1 MAQFTRANGD
11 FYPVLRLD
19 ADGYSNPGV
28 NAVESGKTV
37 QPQGPKLDFF
47 NIQMTD
53 IAANTTLANISML
66 TIQQKAIVYI
76 YEFTDDASDDLA
88 IAVYPTMA
96 WDTTTLAAAIDAATG
111 GTSTV
116 TASATFTN

>member
-1 MAQFTRANGD
+1 M
-11 FYPVLRLD
+11 
-19 ADGYSNPGV
+19 
-28 NAVESGKTV
+28 TV

-66 TIQQKAIVYI
+66 TIQQNAIVYI

-88 IAVYPTMA
+88 IAVYPTAA
-96 WDTTTLAAAIDAATG
+96 WTTTTWQRQ
-111 GTSTV
+111 STRLLV
-116 TASATFTN
+116 EHLLLLHQQHSLTKKLVKELKSLFY

>member
-19 ADGYSNPGV
+19 ATGYSNPGV
-28 NAVESGKTV
+28 NAVSSGATV

-47 NIQMTD
+47 DIELAD

-76 YEFTDDASDDLA
+76 YEFTNDATDNLA
-88 IAVYPTMA
+88 IAVYPTGA
-96 WDTTTLAAAIDAATG
+96 WTTTTLATEIDAATG

>member
-1 MAQFTRANGD
+1 M
-11 FYPVLRLD
+11 
-19 ADGYSNPGV
+19 
-28 NAVESGKTV
+28 TV

-47 NIQMTD
+47 DIELAD

-76 YEFTDDASDDLA
+76 YEFTNDATDNLA

-96 WDTTTLAAAIDAATG
+96 WDTTTLAAAIDSATG

>member
-19 ADGYSNPGV
+19 ATGYSNPGV

>member
-19 ADGYSNPGV
+19 ATGYSNPGV
-28 NAVESGKTV
+28 NAVESGMTV

-66 TIQQKAIVYI
+66 TIQTKAIVYI

-88 IAVYPTMA
+88 IAVYPTGA
-96 WDTTTLAAAIDAATG
+96 WTTTTLATEIDAATG

>member
-19 ADGYSNPGV
+19 GTGYSNPGV
-28 NAVESGKTV
+28 NAVSSGSTV

-47 NIQMTD
+47 DIELAD

-76 YEFTDDASDDLA
+76 YEFTNDATDNLA
-88 IAVYPTMA
+88 IAVYPTGA
-96 WDTTTLAAAIDAATG
+96 WDTTTLASAIDAATG

>member
-19 ADGYSNPGV
+19 ATGYSNPGV
-28 NAVESGKTV
+28 NAVSTGVTV

-47 NIQMTD
+47 NVQMTD

-88 IAVYPTMA
+88 IAVYPTAA
-96 WDTTTLAAAIDAATG
+96 WTTTTLATAIDAATG

-116 TASATFTN
+116 TATATFTN

>member
-19 ADGYSNPGV
+19 ATGYSNPGV
-28 NAVESGKTV
+28 NAVSSGATV

-47 NIQMTD
+47 DIELAD

-76 YEFTDDASDDLA
+76 YEFTNDATDNLA
-88 IAVYPTMA
+88 IAVYPTGA
-96 WDTTTLAAAIDAATG
+96 WDTTTLASAIDAATG
-111 GTSTV
+111 GSSTV

>member
-19 ADGYSNPGV
+19 ATGYSNPGV
-28 NAVESGKTV
+28 NAVSSGATV

-47 NIQMTD
+47 DIELAD
-53 IAANTTLANISML
+53 IAENTTLANISML

-76 YEFTDDASDDLA
+76 YEFTNDATDNLA
-88 IAVYPTMA
+88 IAVYPTGA
-96 WDTTTLAAAIDAATG
+96 WDTTTLASAIDAATG